1 MTTAIRV
8 EFSRTCDAR
17 DAFPTVCEHVD
28 GAHLDESAI
37 EVDCAG
43 AEETHVVEELELAL
57 DEWLVRARAAV
68 RADPGRPAHARRA
81 ASRRLTKEPRTSVE
95 PRWRIASTWW

>member
-28 GAHLDESAI
+28 SARLGESAI
-37 EVDCAG
+37 EVDCAV
-43 AEETHVVEELELAL
+43 AEENRVFEELELAL
-57 DEWLVRARAAV
+57 DEWLVNRELPFAPIPAGPHTLVV
-68 RADPGRPAHARRA
+68 RPPGD
-81 ASRRLTKEPRTSVE
+81 
-95 PRWRIASTWW
+95 

>member
-17 DAFPTVCEHVD
+17 DAFPTVCEHVE
-28 GAHLDESAI
+28 GARLGESAI

-43 AEETHVVEELELAL
+43 VEESRVVEELEQAL
-57 DEWLVRARAAV
+57 DEWLLEHELPFAPIPAGPHTLVVRP
-68 RADPGRPAHARRA
+68 PGD
-81 ASRRLTKEPRTSVE
+81 
-95 PRWRIASTWW
+95 

>member
-17 DAFPTVCEHVD
+17 DAFPTVCEHVE
-28 GAHLDESAI
+28 GARLGESAI

-43 AEETHVVEELELAL
+43 VEESRVVEELEQAL
-57 DEWLVRARAAV
+57 DEWLVEHELPFAPIPAGPHTLVV
-68 RADPGRPAHARRA
+68 RPPGD
-81 ASRRLTKEPRTSVE
+81 
-95 PRWRIASTWW
+95 

>member
-28 GAHLDESAI
+28 GAHLGESAI
-37 EVDCAG
+37 EVDCAL
-43 AEETHVVEELELAL
+43 AEEAHVFEELELAL
-57 DEWLVRARAAV
+57 DEWLVDRELPFAPIPAGPHTLVV
-68 RADPGRPAHARRA
+68 RPPGD
-81 ASRRLTKEPRTSVE
+81 
-95 PRWRIASTWW
+95 